1 MSTSA
6 ERATKQAK
14 SAVKREVDADSLAA
28 ELDEL
33 KREFRELVEQVGKV
47 GKVSAHEA
55 SSAAKATMKQG
66 QHVGEAIVEDVVDHW
81 NSFDERVTKETREN
95 PWQALGIA
103 AAAGLVIGFLARR

>member
-6 ERATKQAK
+6 ERAAKQAK
-14 SAVKREVDADSLAA
+14 SAVKREVDAESLAN

-33 KREFRELVEQVGKV
+33 KREFQELVEQVGRV

-55 SSAAKATMKQG
+55 SNAAKATVKQG
-66 QHVGEAIVEDVVDHW
+66 QDIGEHLIDDVVDQWH
-81 NSFDERVTKETREN
+81 SVEGRVVQQTRDN

-103 AAAGLVIGFLARR
+103 AAAGLLIGFLARR

>member
-6 ERATKQAK
+6 ARAAKQVK
-14 SAVKREVDADSLAA
+14 DAVKREADTESLAA
-28 ELDEL
+28 ELAEL
-33 KREFRELVEQVGKV
+33 KREFKELVDQMGRV

-55 SSAAKATMKQG
+55 SAAAKTTVRQG
-66 QHVGEAIVEDVVDHW
+66 KDMGEHLIEEVVDQW
-81 NSFDERVTKETREN
+81 NTVEGRILKETKDN